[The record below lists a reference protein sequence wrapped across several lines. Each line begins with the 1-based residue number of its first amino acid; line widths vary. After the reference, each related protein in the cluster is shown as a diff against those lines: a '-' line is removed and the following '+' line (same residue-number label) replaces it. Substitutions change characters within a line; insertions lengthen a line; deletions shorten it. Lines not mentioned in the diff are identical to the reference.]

1 MNRLAIFLI
10 QIYKRWISPIL
21 PPSCRFHPSCSE
33 YAMQA
38 FQEYD
43 FLSATYLSTKRILKC
58 NPLFASGEDPLPPN
72 PRRNH

>member
-1 MNRLAIFLI
+1 MNQVAIFLI
-10 QIYKRWISPIL
+10 QLYKRWISPIL

-43 FLSATYLSTKRILKC
+43 FLTASYFAGKRILKC
-58 NPLFASGEDPLPPN
+58 NPLFAAGDDPLPPN
-72 PRRNH
+72 LRRK

>member
-10 QIYKRWISPIL
+10 QFYKRWISPIL

-58 NPLFASGEDPLPPN
+58 NPLFAAGDDPLPPN
-72 PRRNH
+72 PRRN